1 MLCGRNSGAVLQQV
15 WSSVSYTFLY
25 LCKRGPTKKGAET
38 ATRRHSGNLRKQS
51 QWLLPPCGITNRK
64 KHQQIRPP
72 QYRSA
77 CKGDGLELS
86 SGRDVAESINLWP
99 LQMHRQIGFWGCW
112 IRLMTA

>member
-1 MLCGRNSGAVLQQV
+1 MLRGRNSGAVLQQV
-15 WSSVSYTFLY
+15 WPSVSYTFLY

-72 QYRSA
+72 SKSECPQRGQAGIVNWERCRRIYHS
-77 CKGDGLELS
+77 
-86 SGRDVAESINLWP
+86 
-99 LQMHRQIGFWGCW
+99 
-112 IRLMTA
+112 T